1 MALRGCWGVGTGL
14 GREQIDHMHDR
25 HGGSF
30 IGVRSNRVIILWV
43 FVTFGESHRNVLRV
57 PRRAAAGSVVGIGAE
72 IWGPITRHI
81 AKRFPSC
88 QRPRKAGQV
97 CSPHLIG
104 EGCTGRPRPM
114 CLNTPPRAY
123 TRRRNVKMPM
133 MSSAS
138 AISSQRAIS
147 ARRMACVPPKRY
159 AATPV
164 LASRSRMALTTS
176 SQSRT

>member
-1 MALRGCWGVGTGL
+1 
-14 GREQIDHMHDR
+14 
-25 HGGSF
+25 
-30 IGVRSNRVIILWV
+30 
-43 FVTFGESHRNVLRV
+43 
-57 PRRAAAGSVVGIGAE
+57 
-72 IWGPITRHI
+72 
-81 AKRFPSC
+81 
-88 QRPRKAGQV
+88 
-97 CSPHLIG
+97 
-104 EGCTGRPRPM
+104 M

-176 SQSRT
+176 SQRRT